1 MDKHTLWSR
10 ILRVA
15 GRVLTV
21 IGLVALFR
29 VMDEYGDLSLVG
41 SLIGAALIALSA
53 FLVRS
58 RFRRLACWGFGLVVS
73 DYVVLNG
80 PLLPAIWKL
89 FPSLSPGRPP
99 WAPFVFAHGSLAGF
113 CASLLLCA
121 YWPRRSH
128 CWGRSPSH
136 METRMLEA
144 IAISD
149 ENNAGDPATKEVFL

>member
-10 ILRVA
+10 ILSVV

-29 VMDEYGDLSLVG
+29 VMGEYGDLSLVG
-41 SLIGAALIALSA
+41 SLVGAALIALSA

-73 DYVVLNG
+73 EYVVLNG

-89 FPSLSPGRPP
+89 FPSLPPGRPP
-99 WAPFVFAHGSLAGF
+99 WAPLVFVPWVLGWI
-113 CASLLLCA
+113 LCLVA
-121 YWPRRSH
+121 AVRVLVEKKPLP
-128 CWGRSPSH
+128 GRSPSH
-136 METRMLEA
+136 TETRMLEA
-144 IAISD
+144 IAIPD
-149 ENNAGDPATKEVFL
+149 ENNVGCPATKEVSL